1 MKYSDL
7 LNLQS
12 VGVLK
17 LSIDSG
23 GNAVLAGID
32 LTESQLNTVLKS
44 IGWEKWV
51 EDSTVILKKTASIIQ
66 SFKNNL
72 DFELFKNAEITFR
85 NSRKSGTEKIV
96 TRIYIQKSPSDKIM
110 IISGSAKMQRYSLYS
125 IENNFQFPV
134 DSFSSLKGT
143 CEYINEMYG

>member
-12 VGVLK
+12 VGALK

-85 NSRKSGTEKIV
+85 NSR
-96 TRIYIQKSPSDKIM
+96 
-110 IISGSAKMQRYSLYS
+110 L
-125 IENNFQFPV
+125 
-134 DSFSSLKGT
+134 
-143 CEYINEMYG
+143 